1 MSVLIKSVTI
11 SPNNLTV
18 GQSFTVQ
25 VHAEEG
31 TWNTLK
37 NDLQSWG
44 EVRRSFANW
53 NKVKDFI
60 YSIPSPM
67 PDTNVVRT
75 SDGYALF
82 DVDATQISISGGAT
96 LQHDSS
102 DIDYL
107 LSEVLDG

>member
-25 VHAEEG
+25 VHAEEV

-60 YSIPSPM
+60 YSVSSPV
-67 PDTNVVRT
+67 PDANVVYT
-75 SDGYALF
+75 ADDYALF
-82 DVDATQISISGGAT
+82 DVDGNQVSISGGAT
-96 LQHDSS
+96 LQHTSS
-102 DIDYL
+102 DIDDFL
-107 LSEVLDG
+107 RKVLDE